1 MPDRFLNYE
10 QKAGDPITV
19 GDFRIVPFSQT
30 LRVQFP
36 GRWMG
41 GLIWNRPASVLVTS
55 REGQEQVL
63 PVHDVT
69 RRVQFSL
76 LGACILVAL
85 LFPIIFGLFRKD

>member
-10 QKAGDPITV
+10 QKAGDSMTI
-19 GDFRIVPFSQT
+19 GDFRIVPFSRT

-36 GRWMG
+36 GRWLG

-55 REGQEQVL
+55 RDGQEQVI

-76 LGACILVAL
+76 LGAGILGAL
-85 LFPIIFGLFRKD
+85 LIPVIFGRFRKD